1 MCVPA
6 KDEQS
11 ATEENSGVQVPWKAA
26 LFQNK
31 PETQASMIREHV
43 RHSVAQGPVAVKHSW
58 GRMCLNASAML
69 TMSGCSRCSGRGH
82 QQGRTCWQAAPYNPH
97 VRTSSRWGHHTCWC
111 GRNLP
116 EGRRLRSR
124 ARTMCWTLSKNTR
137 RQAGNV
143 QSYCRLHSSA

>member
-43 RHSVAQGPVAVKHSW
+43 RHSVAQGPVAVKHS
-58 GRMCLNASAML
+58 
-69 TMSGCSRCSGRGH
+69 
-82 QQGRTCWQAAPYNPH
+82 
-97 VRTSSRWGHHTCWC
+97 
-111 GRNLP
+111 
-116 EGRRLRSR
+116 
-124 ARTMCWTLSKNTR
+124 
-137 RQAGNV
+137 
-143 QSYCRLHSSA
+143 